1 MVRRVAET
9 ATETAEERADH
20 TAEHAPG
27 RSADLGASG
36 HPAIRTRRAGRDSAG
51 HELEYVELRESATVL
66 VRTREIDEVMV
77 VAEGEGTL
85 DGRALRAGDCVHLGP
100 RRTSTIQVGP
110 DGMQVLMAQDH
121 PLGACGHAGH
131 TGETGHTGPD
141 DAFGP
146 G

>member
-1 MVRRVAET
+1 MVRRAAES
-9 ATETAEERADH
+9 AAESTGQRADH
-20 TAEHAPG
+20 PVGRAPE
-27 RSADLGASG
+27 RAADPGASG
-36 HPAIRTRRAGRDSAG
+36 HPAIRTRRAGRDPAG

-77 VAEGEGTL
+77 VVEGEGTL

-100 RRTSTIQVGP
+100 RRTSTIQVGD

-121 PLGACGHAGH
+121 PLGACGH
-131 TGETGHTGPD
+131 TGHTDPD
-141 DAFGP
+141 EAFGP